1 MIGFPAPLII
11 MKPTIKTLSP
21 ILVLAVFVLGC
32 SYFNQ
37 VKKQIEKVQEPT
49 VMTATDGKS
58 QLTVPGAWSAQKDL
72 NDNASIQAGN
82 LLAEQYAIVI
92 SESKEDFNSKMTL
105 NEYAD
110 IIRKSAKQ
118 TLTDAVLSESK
129 PVTVNGYPGVQFEVD
144 GSVSNIKAKWL
155 YTLVDAP
162 KNFHQ
167 ILAWSTAS
175 KYEKNK
181 QVFLDVVNSF
191 KEIEGIT
198 GTAPPAASPGNKK

>member
-1 MIGFPAPLII
+1 MIEFPAPGII
-11 MKPTIKTLSP
+11 MKLTLKTLSP

-37 VKKQIEKVQEPT
+37 VKKQIEKVQEPQI
-49 VMTATDGKS
+49 MTATDGKS
-58 QLTVPGAWSAQKDL
+58 QLSVPGTWSAQKDL

-92 SESKEDFNSKMTL
+92 SESKEDFSSKMTL
-105 NEYAD
+105 NDYAD
-110 IIRKSAKQ
+110 VIRKSAKT
-118 TLTDAVLSESK
+118 TLTDAVLTETK
-129 PVTVNGYPGVQFEVD
+129 PVTINGYPAVQFEVD
-144 GSVSNIKAKWL
+144 GTVSNIKAKWL

-181 QVFLDVVNSF
+181 PVFLEVVNSF
-191 KEIEGIT
+191 KEIEGTT

>member
-1 MIGFPAPLII
+1 
-11 MKPTIKTLSP
+11 MKLTIKTLSP

-37 VKKQIEKVQEPT
+37 VKKEIEKVQEPQI
-49 VMTATDGKS
+49 MTATDGKS
-58 QLTVPGAWSAQKDL
+58 QLSVPGTWSAQKDL

-92 SESKEDFNSKMTL
+92 SESKEDFSSKMTL
-105 NEYAD
+105 NDYAD
-110 IIRKSAKQ
+110 VIRKSAKQ
-118 TLTDAVLSESK
+118 TLTDAVLTETK
-129 PVTVNGYPGVQFEVD
+129 PVTINGYPAVQFEVD

-155 YTLVDAP
+155 YTLVNAP
-162 KNFHQ
+162 NNFHQ

-181 QVFLDVVNSF
+181 PVFVDVINSF
-191 KEIEGIT
+191 KEIEGTT